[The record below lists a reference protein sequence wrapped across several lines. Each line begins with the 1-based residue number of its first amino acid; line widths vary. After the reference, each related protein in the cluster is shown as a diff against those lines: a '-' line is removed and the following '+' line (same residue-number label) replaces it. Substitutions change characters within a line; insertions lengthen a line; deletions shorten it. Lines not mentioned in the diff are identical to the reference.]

1 MNTNQNVKEIA
12 TTILNSAARR
22 DFYTT
27 ITTYKDYATDDDYNT
42 DDAAEIRHEAAAANK
57 YEILRLTNRDL
68 AERVFVA
75 ERDLAEQ
82 LSSQLK
88 ERFGNGRRDYMEHLD
103 QDALDELFRFY
114 AAAIGPAVEE
124 AAARLAAAESNR

>member
-1 MNTNQNVKEIA
+1 MNTKEIA
-12 TTILNSAARR
+12 TTILDSTARR

-27 ITTYKDYATDDDYNT
+27 ITTYKDYATDDDYKI
-42 DDAAEIRHEAAAANK
+42 DYAAEVRHEAAAANK

-68 AERVFVA
+68 AEQVFVA

-88 ERFGNGRRDYMEHLD
+88 ERFGNGRRDYMEDLD
-103 QDALDELFRFY
+103 QDELDELFRFY
-114 AAAIGPAVEE
+114 AAAISPAVEE

>member
-1 MNTNQNVKEIA
+1 MNTKEIA
-12 TTILNSAARR
+12 TTILDSTARR

-27 ITTYKDYATDDDYNT
+27 ITTYKDYATDDDYKI
-42 DDAAEIRHEAAAANK
+42 DYAAEVRHEAAAANK

-82 LSSQLK
+82 LSTQLK
-88 ERFGNGRRDYMEHLD
+88 ERFGNGRRGYMEDLD
-103 QDALDELFRFY
+103 QDELDELFRFY
-114 AAAIGPAVEE
+114 AAAISPAVEE
-124 AAARLAAAESNR
+124 AAARLATAESNR